1 MEHISLFQSLVSGT
15 VLENVENSTRTLYT
29 CTLNIPFLCTKKPYE
44 HTYEYVVQLC
54 GDYLRVTCV
63 WATYLSHGKT
73 LNKFTT
79 YHMTP
84 KPILYAKFP
93 GSGGVC
99 ECREVRWRSI
109 SDAFSSTYARRAAS
123 ASTSRSAGRSAAKA
137 KSTASAS
144 AGSPLRVAATTRTS
158 ETPSKTRIFLKP
170 RIFRDG
176 RAEWWIGDACSG
188 WLMGLI
194 THKVTHSCILIW
206 SYRK

>member
-1 MEHISLFQSLVSGT
+1 MWKTLLVLSIL
-15 VLENVENSTRTLYT
+15 VHWIYPFFVQKNRTSIRM
-29 CTLNIPFLCTKKPYE
+29 NMSFNFA
-44 HTYEYVVQLC
+44 
-54 GDYLRVTCV
+54 VTICV
-63 WATYLSHGKT
+63 WRVFEPHYLSHGKP

-109 SDAFSSTYARRAAS
+109 SDVFSSTYARRAAS